1 MHLNYAFFLMSC
13 YGLPSPRGVRV
24 ASNKI
29 NTQTRQFYAGCR
41 PRKGCGLHQRSNS
54 RGTYRARFV
63 AVPVRG
69 AGCIEQERKNHEEVH
84 HQLPSPRGVRV
95 ASAKG
100 YKPVSAH
107 LSVPYNGNVKKCAVG
122 KHPKSEKHGN
132 TAQFSEVE
140 RSGTQENCGGIGS
153 GCRLRLRP
161 LPVLRRRQSQR
172 VARIDPNAVV
182 VDKNI
187 AENDRFDLFS
197 R

>member
-1 MHLNYAFFLMSC
+1 MVSVVRCWKAEYQKCKHSILLYMHSMIPIICAAIFAGYYHISRWELATKISAYLEVLAVAFPFLIGIIV
-13 YGLPSPRGVRV
+13 GLVV
-24 ASNKI
+24 
-29 NTQTRQFYAGCR
+29 Q
-41 PRKGCGLHQRSNS
+41 
-54 RGTYRARFV
+54 
-63 AVPVRG
+63 
-69 AGCIEQERKNHEEVH
+69 IE
-84 HQLPSPRGVRV
+84 
-95 ASAKG
+95 
-100 YKPVSAH
+100 
-107 LSVPYNGNVKKCAVG
+107 NGNVKKCAVG

>member
-1 MHLNYAFFLMSC
+1 MGHGREGNTHPQGLSFPLSDRIHRAFSHIAHKRRNVRFNRLRRVHT
-13 YGLPSPRGVRV
+13 PPRLLTVHTAAHTAKHG
-24 ASNKI
+24 
-29 NTQTRQFYAGCR
+29 
-41 PRKGCGLHQRSNS
+41 
-54 RGTYRARFV
+54 RF
-63 AVPVRG
+63 G
-69 AGCIEQERKNHEEVH
+69 WGW
-84 HQLPSPRGVRV
+84 
-95 ASAKG
+95 
-100 YKPVSAH
+100 Y
-107 LSVPYNGNVKKCAVG
+107 GNVKKCAVG